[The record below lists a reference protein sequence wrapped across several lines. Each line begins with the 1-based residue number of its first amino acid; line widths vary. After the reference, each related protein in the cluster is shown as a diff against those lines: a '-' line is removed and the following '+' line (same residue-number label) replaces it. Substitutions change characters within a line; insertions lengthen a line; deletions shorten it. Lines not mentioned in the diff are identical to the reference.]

1 MTQKSQPQSRE
12 NIDVPASLQIVGVD
26 HDEANNELN
35 VNWEAASG
43 QQITG
48 TYDIDFTHDQIQ
60 QEVNKSGQIQGFVS
74 GTTTLPYDG
83 GFTVLITG
91 QGTITANRSQ
101 QVSSSW
107 EFDPG
112 GSGFDMDK
120 IDVDYITTDVE
131 AAPGDNISVD
141 YGILSSHGFP
151 VQVDIE
157 FSLGG
162 QVVETRT
169 DLIRENNNVEGS
181 FFVRVPDS
189 ATGTINLCAD
199 VVSGQLPT

>member
-1 MTQKSQPQSRE
+1 MTQRRQSQRRE
-12 NIDVPASLQIVGVD
+12 SIGVPASLQIVGID
-26 HDEANNELN
+26 HDETKNELN
-35 VNWEAASG
+35 VNWEAVSG

-60 QEVNKSGQIQGFVS
+60 QEVNESGQIQGFVA

-120 IDVDYITTDVE
+120 IDVDYITTDAE
-131 AAPGDNISVD
+131 AAPGDTISVD
-141 YGILSSHGFP
+141 YGILSSHSFP

-157 FSLGG
+157 FSLEG

-169 DLIRENNNVEGS
+169 DFIRENSNVEGS
-181 FFVRVPDS
+181 FFVRIPDS
-189 ATGTINLCAD
+189 ATGTVNLCAD

>member
-141 YGILSSHGFP
+141 YGILSSHSFP